1 VHAEASVV
9 VVTYNSARDIARLID
24 GLRVAARDRPIR
36 LIVVDNDSSDDT
48 VGLVRSE
55 EDVVLVESGGNLGY
69 AGGINVGLPF
79 TENSDN
85 VLFLNP
91 DLVVAPDTVTRL
103 LEVVGQ
109 DRVGAAVPLIRE
121 EDGAVFPSLLH
132 EPSLMRC
139 LCDAVLGRDMCSRL
153 GLPSEQIIRR
163 ESYSVPND
171 VDWAMGAAVLVPAA
185 VARDVGPWNDSFFL
199 YAEEIDYMRRIR
211 ARGLRIRFDPSA
223 VVTHRGGGSGS
234 SIDLEALKAVNRVRY
249 IETYHGPIYSVAFRA
264 AVALRHALRSYR
276 AEHRHV
282 LGVLLRRRRW
292 RDLPGP
298 TVNGKP
304 TTVSGNE

>member
-1 VHAEASVV
+1 V
-9 VVTYNSARDIARLID
+9 VVTYNSASDISRLTD
-24 GLRVAARDRPIR
+24 GLRVAASDRPVR

-48 VGLVRSE
+48 VALIRSE

-69 AGGINVGLPF
+69 AGGLNAGLPF

-91 DLVVAPDTVTRL
+91 DLAIAPDTVTRL
-103 LEVVGQ
+103 LEVVSQ

-132 EPSLMRC
+132 EPSLIRC
-139 LCDAVLGRDMCSRL
+139 LCDAVLGRNICSRL

-163 ESYSVPND
+163 ESYSAPHE
-171 VDWAMGAAVLVPAA
+171 VDWAMGAAVLVPADVVRA
-185 VARDVGPWNDSFFL
+185 VGPWNESFFL

-211 ARGLRIRFDPSA
+211 TRGLRIQFDPAA

-249 IETYHGPIYSVAFRA
+249 IETYHGRVYSAAFRA

-276 AEHRHV
+276 AEHRHL

-304 TTVSGNE
+304 TTASGND